1 MENSMTVPQKKKLK
15 IEIPEDPAIIFQGI
29 YWKKMKTLIQKDI
42 CTPISMITIYNGQD
56 KEATNLL
63 MASLKAQMVKNL
75 PANAGD
81 PGSTPGLGR
90 PLEKETAT
98 HSSILAWKIPMDREP
113 WWVTVHGAAKSRTLS
128 G

>member
-1 MENSMTVPQKKKLK
+1 MTVPQKKKLK

-63 MASLKAQMVKNL
+63 MASLKA
-75 PANAGD
+75 
-81 PGSTPGLGR
+81 
-90 PLEKETAT
+90 
-98 HSSILAWKIPMDREP
+98 
-113 WWVTVHGAAKSRTLS
+113 
-128 G
+128 